1 MRCPRDGREFS
12 VWNKGDGGGLYV
24 RKRWSFVYVFFME
37 EGISA
42 GLEFHF
48 DMSFVVINF
57 LSNFKGFD
65 W

>member
-1 MRCPRDGREFS
+1 M
-12 VWNKGDGGGLYV
+12 YV
-24 RKRWSFVYVFFME
+24 NVGVLCMCFFME

-57 LSNFKGFD
+57 LSNVKGFD